1 MSDKQLVRVAIA
13 DGIAAVTLDRP
24 ERLNA
29 LDHAVA
35 AQLAA
40 ALDRIERD
48 PSVKVVTLT
57 GAGRAFMAGG
67 DLAEFHQAGE
77 NAPEVVNRLIG
88 LFHQI
93 IRCLRR
99 MKAPVIAGVHGA
111 VAGGGLGLALACDI
125 VVAAADATFVPAYLR
140 IGTNPDGGTTWSV
153 TRLIGPRRALEWMM
167 LGDPMN
173 AERAAALGLV
183 NRVVANDALAAEV
196 AALARRIAAGPA
208 QAQASLKRL
217 VYQALT
223 APLDVQLEA
232 EREGFVALAATADF
246 REGIASFFERRAPR
260 FGAD

>member
-1 MSDKQLVRVAIA
+1 MPDKQLVRVTIE
-13 DGIAAVTLDRP
+13 DGIAAVILDRP

-29 LDHAVA
+29 LDHEVA
-35 AQLAA
+35 AQLVAV
-40 ALDRIERD
+40 LDRIERD

-67 DLAEFHQAGE
+67 DLAEFHKAGE

-88 LFHQI
+88 QFHQI
-93 IRCLRR
+93 LRCLRR

-173 AERAAALGLV
+173 AETAAALGLV